1 MSVVALAGASGA
13 PGVTTT
19 ALALL
24 RTWPLEAGRRMVLAE
39 CDPDGGAILAGALQ
53 GRLPADRGLRN
64 LAVASRTQEFS
75 EAVWSQL
82 VCLRDEHDEAQDSG
96 SRLLLPGLTDPAQA
110 VSMASAWGQLS
121 GEFAAMHDRG
131 IDVLVDLGR
140 SGAGGP
146 SAVLALQADVVV
158 MVVRGTVR
166 SLDATTVRVAALRRA
181 MDGAQGRGVRR
192 LAAVLIAQGPYGA
205 REVSLALDVPVV
217 ATLPYRPAEAE
228 VLSDGAPES
237 RQFRRGELM
246 RAAASAC
253 LPLRQ
258 QMVFRPERVPSGV
271 DRLRSNGAVG
281 RAR

>member
-1 MSVVALAGASGA
+1 MSVIALAGSTGA

-53 GRLPADRGLRN
+53 GQLPADRGLRN
-64 LAVASRTQEFS
+64 LAAASRTQDFS

-82 VCLRDEHDEAQDSG
+82 IGLRDEHDDAAQSER
-96 SRLLLPGLTDPAQA
+96 RLLLAGLTDPAQA
-110 VSMASAWGQLS
+110 VNMPAVWGRLS
-121 GEFAAMHDRG
+121 GEFADMHEQG

-140 SGAGGP
+140 SGAAGP
-146 SAVLALQADVVV
+146 AAVLALRADVVV
-158 MVVRGTVR
+158 MVVRATMRGIDAAKVR
-166 SLDATTVRVAALRRA
+166 LAALRRA
-181 MDGAQGRGVRR
+181 MDGAEGRGVRR
-192 LAAVLIAQGPYGA
+192 LGVLLIAQGPYGA
-205 REVSLALDVPVV
+205 REVSLALEVPVV
-217 ATLPYRPAEAE
+217 ATLPFRPGEAQ
-228 VLSDGAPES
+228 VLSDGAPEG
-237 RQFRRGELM
+237 RHFRRGELM

-271 DRLRSNGAVG
+271 DRLRMTGVVG